1 MQFISSIND
10 AAMSTMVSIWSYDL
24 SWLEFV
30 AVVTSLAGVWL
41 GTTGKK
47 ITWPWWAISSA
58 LYGWLFYEWDLLAS
72 AALQVVFIA
81 AAIWGWI
88 GWGPKGAQPRVA
100 TNKQRII
107 VLTVGA
113 AATAVLAHWF
123 ASIGAATTWPD
134 SFGLVFSI
142 VAQLMMV
149 REYRESWIV
158 WFVVDAVYTLEYAY
172 NKLYFTS
179 VLYALFT
186 AIAVRGW
193 IRWKS
198 DLNTDVPV
206 MK

>member
-10 AAMSTMVSIWSYDL
+10 AAMSTLVSIWSYDL

-72 AALQVVFIA
+72 ASLQVAFIA

-88 GWGPKGAQPRVA
+88 GWGPKGAHPRVA
-100 TNKQRII
+100 TNKQRAI
-107 VLTVGA
+107 VLIIGA
-113 AATAVLAHWF
+113 AATAVLAPWF
-123 ASIGAATTWPD
+123 ASIGAASTWPD

-142 VAQLMMV
+142 VAQILMV

-158 WFVVDAVYTLEYAY
+158 WFVVDAVYTIEYGY

-186 AIAVRGW
+186 AIAIRGW
-193 IRWKS
+193 VRWKS
-198 DLNTDVPV
+198 DLNSEAALL
-206 MK
+206 